1 MTSLPASV
9 TSVPNVTSVSDP
21 RPISTALLTTAQA
34 AKYLALGQR
43 TLENWRC
50 RGVGPAFV
58 RLGRV
63 VRYRVSDLNAWLSVR
78 TFASTSQA
86 DHAA

>member
-9 TSVPNVTSVSDP
+9 TSVPNVTSVTDA
-21 RPISTALLTTAQA
+21 RPISSALLTTAQA
-34 AKYLALGQR
+34 AQYLALGQR

-50 RGVGPAFV
+50 RGDGPAFV

-63 VRYRVSDLNAWLSVR
+63 VRYRVLDLDAWLSAR
-78 TFASTSQA
+78 TFDSTSQA